1 MEWQDTGTVLVA
13 RRHGENSAILEVF
26 TQVHGRHAGVV
37 RGATSRKV
45 APNLEPG
52 TQVVVT
58 WRARL
63 EDHLGSYAVEPVKSR
78 AASVMSGR
86 KELAALNA
94 VTSLLTFTLPER
106 EPHPKLYART
116 NAVLD
121 MIGESEAWP
130 LAYLHW
136 EMALLDE
143 MGFGLDLSSCAVT
156 GSRDGLAYVSP
167 KTGRAVTLA
176 GAGDWADRL
185 LPLPECLLTPKHGS
199 NADITDALRTT
210 GFFLKTWLAPAL
222 GDKPLP
228 PARQR
233 FVDLFNRQ

>member
-1 MEWQDTGTVLVA
+1 MA

-52 TQVVVT
+52 TQVAVT

>member
-26 TQVHGRHAGVV
+26 TQAHGRHAGVV

-52 TQVVVT
+52 TQVAVT

>member
-1 MEWQDTGTVLVA
+1 MEWQDTGTVFTA

-26 TQVHGRHAGVV
+26 TQSHGRHAGVV
-37 RGATSRKV
+37 RGASSRKV

-52 TQVVVT
+52 TQVAVT

-63 EDHLGSYAVEPVKSR
+63 EDHVGSFGVEPVKSR
-78 AASVMSGR
+78 AAAVMSGR

-94 VTSLLTFTLPER
+94 VTSLLAFTLPER
-106 EPHPKLYART
+106 EPHPKLYDRT
-116 NAVLD
+116 IAVLD
-121 MIGESEAWP
+121 MIGETEAWP

-143 MGFGLDLSSCAVT
+143 MGFGLDFTSCAVT
-156 GSRDGLAYVSP
+156 GARDGLAFVSP
-167 KTGRAVTLA
+167 KTGRAVTAA
-176 GAGDWADRL
+176 GAGEWADRL
-185 LPLPECLLTPKHGS
+185 LPLPNCLLTPKHGTTS
-199 NADITDALRTT
+199 EIAAALRTT
-210 GFFLKTWLAPAL
+210 GYFLKTWLAPAL